1 MKTDIV
7 TLSDAYFG
15 SLGKY
20 APFALKDFELN
31 EKSKRLVG
39 LYLELLK
46 EFPDDVIEKK
56 GKLPEKLLEKLK
68 RAGFFGMTIP
78 PEYGGLGMT
87 VKEYL
92 VLVEVLASHSI
103 AVGITIIAHLS
114 IGIKGILLFGSQEQ
128 KQKYLPG
135 AASGEIIFSYA
146 LTEPA
151 IGSDAQNIT
160 TSAQL
165 SDDGSCYVINGAKT
179 YITNAGYAG
188 GMTVFARLESGSLG
202 AFIVETSYDGVKI
215 GKEMPK
221 MGLKASSTAF
231 VKFDDVRVPRENL
244 IGREGEGFKIAM
256 TILNYGRL
264 ALGATSSGM
273 INRSLE
279 DMVKRSG
286 GRKQFGV
293 PIKEFELIREMLV
306 RAKVNGKVV
315 SAMTAFSSEILDRN
329 PTANIAVESSHCK
342 LFGTTRAWQTLYD
355 ALQVAGGS
363 GYLETLP
370 YEKRMRDFRVT
381 TIFEG
386 TTEIH
391 SIHPGLVLAK
401 KLEDILKEEKSVA
414 SKLNLILRSFFP
426 GSGKPSRAGSGALK
440 PAARMVRR
448 LIRKIIIFILL
459 GLIRYGGKLR
469 YKEFYLRRITFLS
482 MYCYG
487 ILAMI
492 AKIDTLRSESKPV
505 DGDLEILR
513 FFVHEAKEYSRHHA
527 GWFSGVKDHL
537 TEKVFRTIQFNDGP
551 DSRERNQ
558 DKAIKD

>member
-1 MKTDIV
+1 MDTNIV

-20 APFALKDFELN
+20 APFALKDFELD

-39 LYLELLK
+39 CYLELLK
-46 EFPDDVIEKK
+46 EFPDEVIEKK
-56 GKLPEKLLEKLK
+56 GKLPVELLDKLK

-78 PEYGGLGMT
+78 EEYGGLGMT

-92 VLVEVLASHSI
+92 VLVEVLASQSI

-114 IGIKGILLFGSQEQ
+114 IGIKGILLFGSREQ
-128 KQKYLPG
+128 KQKYLPR

-146 LTEPA
+146 LTEPK

-165 SDDGSCYVINGAKT
+165 SDDGAYYILNGAKA

-188 GMTVFARLESGSLG
+188 AMTVFARLKSGSLG
-202 AFIVETSYDGVKI
+202 AFIVETTYAGIKI

-231 VKFDDVRVPRENL
+231 VKFDDVRVPRDNL
-244 IGREGEGFKIAM
+244 IGSEGEGFKIAM
-256 TILNYGRL
+256 TVLNYGRL

-273 INRSLE
+273 IKQSLE
-279 DMVKRSG
+279 DMIRRSG
-286 GRKQFGV
+286 DRKQFGV

-306 RAKVNGKVV
+306 RARVNGKIV
-315 SAMTAFSSEILDRN
+315 SAMTAFSSAILDRN
-329 PTANIAVESSHCK
+329 PIANIAVESSHCK

-363 GYLETLP
+363 GYLGTLP

-401 KLEDILKEEKSVA
+401 KLEDILKGKKSAA
-414 SKLNLILRSFFP
+414 SKINLMLRSLFP
-426 GSGKPSRAGSGALK
+426 GLGKPSKAGLQALK
-440 PAARMVRR
+440 PAARMVPR
-448 LIRKIIIFILL
+448 LIRKIIIFTLI
-459 GLIRYGGKLR
+459 GLIRYGEELR
-469 YKEFYLRRITFLS
+469 WKEFFLRRITFLS

-492 AKIDTLRSESKPV
+492 AKIDTLQSEGKPV
-505 DGDLEILR
+505 DSDLEILC

-527 GWFSGVKDHL
+527 GWFSGVKDRL
-537 TEKVFRTIQFNDGP
+537 TDKVFRTIDFRVP
-551 DSRERNQ
+551 KKFHPLPRHSE
-558 DKAIKD
+558 